1 MDFVKTW
8 RSEILVHRKD
18 GAENSFYSERTD
30 RQLVELTLAGDES
43 AFECIFRRH
52 KRYVA
57 AIAGRYFHCPD
68 EIEEVI
74 QTCFIK
80 AYFDLANF
88 RGSNDHSLVSWLGRI
103 TRNTCLNVLR
113 SRTGKFASSFA
124 DLPDSA
130 AANLAADL
138 KAKSAEEL
146 TSQRD
151 LLEKLLASLCA
162 DDRALLQMLHAEE
175 MSISEVAEIFGW
187 SRAKVKVKAFRAR
200 RQLRK
205 ILRRFL

>member
-8 RSEILVHRKD
+8 RSEILVHRKND
-18 GAENSFYSERTD
+18 AGNSFYAERTD
-30 RQLVELTLAGDES
+30 RQLIELTLAGDEP
-43 AFECIFRRH
+43 AFECIFARH

-57 AIAGRYFHCPD
+57 AIASRYFQSPD

-74 QTCFIK
+74 QTSFIK

-88 RGSNDHSLVSWLGRI
+88 RGANDHSLMSWLGRI
-103 TRNTCLNVLR
+103 TRNTCLNLLR
-113 SRTGKFASSFA
+113 SRTGKLASSFA
-124 DLPDSA
+124 DIPDSA
-130 AANLAADL
+130 VEILAADL
-138 KAKSAEEL
+138 KEKSAEEL

-151 LLEKLLASLCA
+151 LLKKLMTSLCA
-162 DDRALLQMLHAEE
+162 EDRALLQMLHVEE

-200 RQLRK
+200 RHLRK
-205 ILRRFL
+205 ILKRFL

>member
-8 RSEILVHRKD
+8 RSEILVHRND
-18 GAENSFYSERTD
+18 GVENSFYSERTD
-30 RQLVELTLAGDES
+30 NQLVELTLAGDES
-43 AFECIFRRH
+43 AFECIFARH

-57 AIAGRYFHCPD
+57 VIASRYFRCPD

-88 RGSNDHSLVSWLGRI
+88 RGSNDRSLVSWLGRI
-103 TRNTCLNVLR
+103 TRNTCLNLLR
-113 SRTGKFASSFA
+113 SRTTTLASRTVDIS
-124 DLPDSA
+124 DSA
-130 AANLAADL
+130 AETLAADL
-138 KAKSAEEL
+138 MGRSAEDL

-151 LLEKLLASLCA
+151 LLEKLMASLCTE
-162 DDRALLQMLHAEE
+162 DRALLQMLHAEE
-175 MSISEVAEIFGW
+175 LSITEVAETFGW

-200 RQLRK
+200 RHLRK
-205 ILRRFL
+205 ILKRFL

>member
-8 RSEILVHRKD
+8 RSEILVHRSG
-18 GAENSFYSERTD
+18 GAENSFYAERTD

-43 AFECIFRRH
+43 AFECIFGRH

-57 AIAGRYFHCPD
+57 AIASRYFQCPD

-80 AYFDLANF
+80 AYFDLPNF

-103 TRNTCLNVLR
+103 TRNTCLNLLR
-113 SRTGKFASSFA
+113 SRTGKLASSFT
-124 DLPDSA
+124 DISDSA
-130 AANLAADL
+130 AEILAADL
-138 KAKSAEEL
+138 KERSAEEL

-151 LLEKLLASLCA
+151 LLKKLMASLCTE
-162 DDRALLQMLHAEE
+162 DRALLQMLHAEE
-175 MSISEVAEIFGW
+175 MSISEVAKIFGW

-205 ILRRFL
+205 IMKRFL